1 MPPSAVELESIIE
14 DGQCVYSVSWNTGGP
29 GGGSGC
35 ERVYT
40 LNGAYAVVLDDGEG
54 SGPYS
59 TLRDA
64 IVATEEL
71 YIVGSATTE
80 IESRELKI
88 DEIISLLKRFEGEDE
103 PELQIKINGEVRTIP
118 QD

>member
-1 MPPSAVELESIIE
+1 MPLNSVEHEAIIAN
-14 DGQCVYSVSWNTGGP
+14 GQCAYSVSWDTGSP
-29 GGGSGC
+29 FGGSGC
-35 ERVYT
+35 VKVYV
-40 LNGAYAVVLDDGEG
+40 LNGAYAVALDEGEG

-88 DEIISLLKRFEGEDE
+88 DEIISQLKRFEGEDE
-103 PELQIKINGEVRTIP
+103 PELQIKINGEVHTIP
-118 QD
+118 KD

>member
-59 TLRDA
+59 TLIDA
-64 IVATEEL
+64 IGATEQL
-71 YIVGSATTE
+71 FMVGPATTE
-80 IESRELKI
+80 IESKELNTEEIISILKLFEGVDESELKI
-88 DEIISLLKRFEGEDE
+88 R
-103 PELQIKINGEVRTIP
+103 INGENRTI
-118 QD
+118 

>member
-1 MPPSAVELESIIE
+1 MPVSAAEYEAFIAN
-14 DGQCVYSVSWNTGGP
+14 GQCAYTVSWDTGSP
-29 GGGSGC
+29 FGGSGC
-35 ERVYT
+35 VKVYA
-40 LNGAYAVVLDDGEG
+40 LNGAYAVALDEGEG

-59 TLRDA
+59 TLREA
-64 IVATEEL
+64 IDATEEL

-80 IESRELKI
+80 IESKELKI